1 MSNRNILG
9 IKFGGHDTAASLLMN
24 GKIVAACAQERF
36 THDKHSRL
44 FPIDAIKKC
53 LQIGKIKIT
62 DIDEIAFVNDIKLLL
77 REIYFRP
84 ALQSD
89 KRLDYVFSD
98 LEKIKYAY
106 NTENLIRN
114 KLNYK
119 GLIKFY
125 RHHLCHV
132 ASAYYPSGFKNAL
145 CISVDGRGE
154 YETGITVVGKSGKL
168 KVLNNENIYP
178 HSIGLLYSAITHYL
192 GWRHHCDEG
201 IIMGLAPYGNDLEKI
216 PGSKNTYK
224 KLFKKILTTNGK
236 LGYKLN
242 LELIDF
248 YTERDKWVSEK
259 FIKIFGKKRKYGE
272 KITKH
277 HKNIAAALQNRIEEI
292 IIRQL
297 KYLRKKTGLNKLC
310 IAGGVGLNCS
320 LNGKI
325 VREKIFSEVFIQP
338 ASGDDGCS
346 MGACLLANN
355 ANGKRK
361 ILPKK
366 NHNSYLGPSFNNNE
380 IVKSLKKSK
389 LRYKKQKKIHHV
401 IAKHIYENKIIAWFQ
416 GSSEFGPRA
425 LGNRSILCKPFP
437 SSMKDHLNKNV
448 KFREPFRP
456 FAPAVLEE
464 FQNNFFELKQNSPHM
479 LIACKVRKD
488 KKKLIPAVV
497 HVDDTCRVQTV
508 KKNLNKKF
516 YDLIVEF
523 KKISGIPVLLNTS
536 FNVKGQPIVN
546 TPEEAI
552 KCFKNTK
559 IDILAIGDYVVEKNG
574 KKKN

>member
-1 MSNRNILG
+1 MNRNILG
-9 IKFGGHDTAASLLMN
+9 IKFGGHDTAASLLMK

-44 FPIDAIKKC
+44 FPIDAIQKC

-106 NTENLIRN
+106 NTENLIRK

-119 GLIKFY
+119 GRIKFY

-145 CISVDGRGE
+145 CISIDGRGE
-154 YETGITVVGKSGKL
+154 YETGITVVGRSGKL

-216 PGSKNTYK
+216 PGSQNSYK
-224 KLFKKILTTNGK
+224 KLFKKILTSNGK

-242 LELIDF
+242 LDLIDF
-248 YTERDKWVSEK
+248 YTARDKWVSEK

-292 IIRQL
+292 IIKQL
-297 KYLRKKTGLNKLC
+297 KYLRKKTGLDKLC

-355 ANGKRK
+355 ANSKKK
-361 ILPKK
+361 IIPKK
-366 NHNSYLGPSFNNNE
+366 NHNSYLGPSFDNHE
-380 IVKSLKKSK
+380 ILKSLKTSK
-389 LRYKKQKKIHHV
+389 LRFKKTKKIHQV
-401 IAKHIYENKIIAWFQ
+401 IAKHINKNKIIAWFQ

-464 FQNNFFELKQNSPHM
+464 FQKDFFELEQNSPHM
-479 LIACKVRKD
+479 LIACKVRKN

-516 YDLIVEF
+516 YDLIAEF
-523 KKISGIPVLLNTS
+523 KRISGIPVLLNTS

-552 KCFKNTK
+552 GCFKNTK
-559 IDILAIGDYVVEKNG
+559 IDILAIGDYVVEK
-574 KKKN
+574 K